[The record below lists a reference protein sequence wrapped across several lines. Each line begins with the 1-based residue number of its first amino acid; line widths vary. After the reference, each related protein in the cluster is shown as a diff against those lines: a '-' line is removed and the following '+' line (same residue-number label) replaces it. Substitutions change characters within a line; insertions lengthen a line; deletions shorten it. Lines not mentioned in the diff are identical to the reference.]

1 METVYKKT
9 TSRKE
14 VKGCAEEI
22 QHPFAVELNIEKY
35 ISQVEDF
42 DLTEQQ
48 KREFL
53 ETLWA
58 IMISFVDL
66 GFGIHPVQ
74 EVCGKLL
81 KNSANPALTAPI
93 EVQSL
98 QSIITE
104 HVTVSNDTLPEK
116 GESHGNN

>member
-9 TSRKE
+9 TSRKG
-14 VKGCAEEI
+14 VKGCTEEI
-22 QHPFAVELNIEKY
+22 QHPFAVELDIEKY

-42 DLTEQQ
+42 DLTDQQ

-66 GFGIHPVQ
+66 GFGISPVQ

-81 KNSANPALTAPI
+81 ENSSNPALTAPI

-104 HVTVSNDTLPEK
+104 HITVSNDTLSEK
-116 GESHGNN
+116 GEPHGDD

>member
-9 TSRKE
+9 TSRKV
-14 VKGCAEEI
+14 VKGCTEEI
-22 QHPFAVELNIEKY
+22 QHPFAVELDIEKY

-58 IMISFVDL
+58 IMVSFVDL

-81 KNSANPALTAPI
+81 ENSANPALTAPI

-104 HVTVSNDTLPEK
+104 HITVSNDTLPEK
-116 GESHGNN
+116 GESHGDN